1 MFSIRFIRKYL
12 SHQILAKSAH
22 GIHSPFVFTFYTKLL
37 HGKSE
42 TSDAINWEQLR
53 AGLKADHTMLD
64 ILDLGAGSLL
74 HHSNERKISQIASN
88 ALKPPRLARFLYRLS
103 KFQQPDVIIELG
115 TSLGITSLY
124 LAGAAPDARLI
135 TIEGSPSVVEKAAMI
150 HQKSQLKNI
159 TILQGSFDKMLPNVI
174 TALRSDNFLLYVDG
188 NHQKDATLRYFEWAL
203 EQAGENTVMVF
214 DDIHWSEGM
223 EEAWSVICSNK
234 RVTLTIDMFFM
245 GIVYFKKSYAP
256 EHYKLRYA

>member
-1 MFSIRFIRKYL
+1 MFSLSFIRKYL
-12 SHQILAKSAH
+12 MHQILAKSGH

-37 HGKSE
+37 HGKFE
-42 TSDAINWEQLR
+42 PRDGIKWEQLR

-74 HHSNERKISQIASN
+74 HQSNKRKISQIAIN

-135 TIEGSPSVVEKAAMI
+135 TIEGSPSVAEKAVMV
-150 HQKSQLKNI
+150 HRQSQLKNI
-159 TILQGSFDKMLPNVI
+159 LILQGSFDNILPKVI
-174 TALRSDNFLLYVDG
+174 ADLQNDNFLFYVDG

-203 EQAGENTVMVF
+203 EHAGENTVMVF

-223 EEAWSVICSNK
+223 EEAWSVICSND

-245 GIVYFKKSYAP
+245 GIVYFKKSYTP
-256 EHYKLRYA
+256 ENYKLKYA